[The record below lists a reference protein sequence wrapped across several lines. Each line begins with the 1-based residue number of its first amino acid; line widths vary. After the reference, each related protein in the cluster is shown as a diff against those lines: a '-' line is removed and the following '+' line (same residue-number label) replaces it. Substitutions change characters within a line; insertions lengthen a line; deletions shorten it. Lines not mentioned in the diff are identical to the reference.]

1 MRKKHIRTP
10 SGCFIRQSI
19 DKWRYHLLTH
29 SDKLPEPQAFD
40 FGMDDPSISNEM
52 PSYATKEL
60 DIRRL
65 YGKQIVAF
73 GAGSVGGYTVR
84 AIAPAQLVIH
94 LFDSKKV
101 EPKHTQTDRTIYDST
116 QIGQL
121 KVKAAQYK
129 IESNFIG
136 TKIIPKACDVAEV
149 PDVELISLFK
159 QSAIVILAIDDPVQ
173 ILRINRLGYG
183 LVEIVQIG
191 IHRQGRSGHI
201 AFSVPHRTPCLACT
215 LNITSQQDI
224 HRLDSEPASGVD
236 IAFVSVH
243 AARVAM
249 ELIYSKITGR
259 PITRWDPTRNLIYVS
274 NTKQDVTPDGPG
286 IHYESSQQRRPDCRI
301 CQ

>member
-1 MRKKHIRTP
+1 MMKKHIRTP

-19 DKWRYHLLTH
+19 DKWRYHLLAH
-29 SDKLPEPQAFD
+29 SDTLPKPQAFD
-40 FGMDDPSISNEM
+40 FGMDSPSISNQM
-52 PSYATKEL
+52 PSYATKDF

-65 YGKQIVAF
+65 HGKQIISF
-73 GAGSVGGYTVR
+73 GAGSVGGFTNWSM
-84 AIAPAQLVIH
+84 APAQVIIH

-116 QIGQL
+116 QVGQL

-136 TKIIPKACDVAEV
+136 TRVIPRACDVAEV

-159 QSAIVILAIDDPVQ
+159 QAMIVILAIDDSSQ

-183 LVEIVQIG
+183 LIEIVQIG

-201 AFSVPHRTPCLACT
+201 AFSIPHKTPCLACM
-215 LNITSQQDI
+215 LNIASKQDI

-236 IAFVSVH
+236 IAIVSQH

-249 ELIYSKITGR
+249 ELMYSKITGK
-259 PITRWDPTRNLIYVS
+259 PITRWDPTQNLIYVS
-274 NTKQDVTPDGPG
+274 NTKQDITPDGPG
-286 IHYESSQQRRPDCRI
+286 IHYESSQRRPDCRI